1 MLLRLVIRMDR
12 LKVDERQ
19 YFAMAHC
26 YCFGTAPDL
35 APDVLRFKEKGIIP
49 QYVIRF
55 LKETTP

>member
-26 YCFGTAPDL
+26 YCFGTSPDL
-35 APDVLRFKEKGIIP
+35 SADILRFKEKCLIP
-49 QYVIRF
+49 PYVVRF
-55 LKETTP
+55 LKETS